1 MTIAEKII
9 AKHAEKDYVKPG
21 EFVLANVDFA
31 FGEDITFPVA
41 MKVFLEEIGASEVF
55 DPKRVGIVI
64 DHYFPAKDI
73 NSALNN
79 KRMREFAEK
88 FKVLLFE
95 GIGIE
100 HVIIPELGLVAPG
113 DLVVGAD
120 SHTTTYGALNAFATG
135 IGSTDLAAVMA
146 LGKVWL
152 RVPETIKVNLSGR
165 KGKWITGKDVI
176 LYIIGLIGVSGANY
190 KVLEFSG
197 DGVASLSM
205 DDRFTI
211 SNMAVEAG
219 AKAGIFPYDKK
230 TEEYLRGRISRD
242 YTPYNS
248 DEDAK
253 YCCEINVNLSELRP
267 VVALPHSPG
276 NTRFIDEVKEE
287 IKVDQVVIGSCTNG
301 RYEDLKIA
309 AEILRGRRVHPGVR
323 LLVFPGSVEVYK
335 RALEDGIIKT
345 LLDAGAT
352 IAPPSCGP
360 CFGGHLGVLAP
371 GEVAVSTTNR
381 NFIGRMGSKDA
392 KVILASPAVAAAS
405 AVLGRLASPYD
416 I

>member
-9 AKHAEKDYVKPG
+9 AKHAGKDYVKPG

-41 MKVFLEEIGASEVF
+41 MKVFLEEIKASRVF
-55 DPKRVGIVI
+55 DPKKVGIVI
-64 DHYFPAKDI
+64 DHYYPAKDV

-88 FKVLLFE
+88 FGVLLFE
-95 GIGIE
+95 GVGIE

-135 IGSTDLAAVMA
+135 IGSTDLAAVMV

-152 RVPETIKVNLSGR
+152 RVPETIKVNLSGK

-176 LYIIGLIGVSGANY
+176 LYIIGQIGVSGANY

-211 SNMAVEAG
+211 SNMAIEAG
-219 AKAGIFPYDKK
+219 AKAGIFPYDEK
-230 TEEYLRGRISRD
+230 TEEYLKGRVSKE
-242 YTPYNS
+242 YTPYES

-253 YCCEINVNLSELRP
+253 YCCEIEVNLSDLRP

-276 NTRFIDEVKEE
+276 NTKFVDEIKEE

-309 AEILRGRRVHPGVR
+309 AEILKGRKVHPGVR
-323 LLVFPGSVEVYK
+323 LLVFPGSVRIYK
-335 RALEDGIIKT
+335 KALETGIIQT

-405 AVLGRLASPYD
+405 AILGRLTSPYE

>member
-41 MKVFLEEIGASEVF
+41 MRVFLEEIEASEVF
-55 DPKRVGIVI
+55 DPNKVGIVI

-73 NSALNN
+73 SSALNN

-88 FKVLLFE
+88 FGVLLFE
-95 GIGIE
+95 GVGIE

-197 DGVASLSM
+197 DGIASLSI

-211 SNMAVEAG
+211 SNMAIEAG

-230 TEEYLRGRISRD
+230 TEEYLRGRVSKD
-242 YTPYNS
+242 YTPYES

-276 NTRFIDEVKEE
+276 NTKFIDEIKEE
-287 IKVDQVVIGSCTNG
+287 IRVDQVVIGSCTNG

-309 AEILRGRRVHPGVR
+309 AEILQGRRVHPGVR
-323 LLVFPGSVEVYK
+323 LLVFPGSVRVYR
-335 RALEDGIIKT
+335 RALESGIIKT

-405 AVLGRLASPYD
+405 AVLGYLASPYD